1 MCGKNMPIPRGRKYV
16 VSKNNQCNNKQQGEI
31 CNFFVT
37 KKQQQGDLSEAT
49 VAWNEALT
57 IKAMLITFEDI

>member
-1 MCGKNMPIPRGRKYV
+1 MKMFPIKQTIKSFPI
-16 VSKNNQCNNKQQGEI
+16 KNNQCNNKQPGEI